1 MPRRFSNNGFGGQDP
16 LTYWCATE
24 SEAWELLRCSRKNSQ
39 CQGRRCK
46 QQLHILRGRR
56 VELSRGSQPSRKWR
70 ARRFCNTKRHVSC
83 QPRGCPRAESKSREV
98 GHTPTRVFGQR
109 MKVYGQLM
117 EHGEVV
123 HHPKVVDEGDELA
136 RRFVIRASAREALE
150 EHATSEAIRRAAATR
165 FPVDED
171 IRARYSLFLLQTPPR
186 QTSGN
191 GNARTTSGTHGF
203 DWTSRSKWLVRAV
216 WWTGILVPLN
226 TCEESHRTKRI
237 AWASMETVG

>member
-1 MPRRFSNNGFGGQDP
+1 MLVVSYEVAHALNQRAGRLGILPHEFS
-16 LTYWCATE
+16 
-24 SEAWELLRCSRKNSQ
+24 
-39 CQGRRCK
+39 
-46 QQLHILRGRR
+46 
-56 VELSRGSQPSRKWR
+56 
-70 ARRFCNTKRHVSC
+70 
-83 QPRGCPRAESKSREV
+83 
-98 GHTPTRVFGQR
+98 GQR

-136 RRFVIRASAREALE
+136 RCFVIRASAREALE

-171 IRARYSLFLLQTPPR
+171 IRARYQTPPR

-203 DWTSRSKWLVRAV
+203 DWTSRSKWLVSAV

-237 AWASMETVG
+237 ALGLDGDSWMSCSGQPGRYRKNYKDLTSWPGPGPPAEVPTETTKGTGRAVTMIWTSAWTQLSK